1 MAESLTIDKK
11 DRPDNDIHF
20 AALKQDGIKYIQQLS
35 GKNWTDYNVHDP
47 GVTILEQLC
56 YALTDLVYRSDFGVE
71 DHLADEK
78 GRIDCVRQA
87 LYPPEK
93 ILPSRPTTI
102 SDYRKVIFDAV
113 HELDNVW
120 LIPLQDPDRNGLYRV
135 MLRIKEEVAEEN
147 VKDVVEKV
155 RMAYGRNRNLCEDIG
170 DIIIVKDVICELHAQ
185 IEIHDVDAA
194 ADILARI
201 YYEAA
206 KHITAGMRFHP
217 YENLLRSGVSL
228 DEILKGPFCRHGYIK
243 ENELGDVTQ
252 DILIT
257 DLFSIIK
264 AVEGVDRIK
273 SLYVEQ
279 DGKIY
284 DSSLRSPGPD
294 TALRLH
300 IPNNGENINISV
312 FKNGR
317 LVPVP
322 IKEFRAR
329 YDEINF
335 SRQTRIHS
343 LEDASSLY
351 PPPHGQYRDLRAYSS
366 MQNDFPAIY
375 GINRYGVPTS
385 GSLENKARSRQL
397 KAYLVLFEQLL
408 VNHGASLH
416 ELRDLFSTE
425 IGSIHTYAY
434 EVLRSEQIGDLDAVY
449 AGDAIALIDGVLKKY
464 DNYADRKGRLLDYLL
479 ALYGESFSQQAITH
493 FNYYYT
499 SSELAKEIIRNK
511 AEFLIEIL
519 EFGKEKAAAFNYHH
533 FPGKQSNMA
542 GLQRKL
548 SIILGFKRRKNIS
561 LTMGLVRRGLKLIPD
576 EESKQLNEVNLNSRF
591 TAMDDIDK
599 YIIKNFESVSPTEK
613 KGKVDYKKTR
623 KYLCNIPFF
632 KNNVVN
638 ESLFTDGIYLDTYK
652 VGKLTSDEGYQ
663 LVFQPRQS
671 DDWWYLGTYPD
682 RSNAVDAANALQR
695 FLINLNIES
704 EGLYLIEHIL
714 LRPDPKK
721 NHDDLNLKNDE
732 NFYSFRFSV
741 VFPSWSARGQNHGF
755 RFLAEEM
762 IRKECP
768 AHLCP
773 DIYWLNFFEFTHFEH
788 LYRQWL
794 QLKIGH
800 RRNAGG
806 LDMASKK
813 LIQFLLDHRVTR

>member
-11 DRPDNDIHF
+11 DRRDDDIHF
-20 AALKQDGIKYIQQLS
+20 AALKKDGIKYIQQLS
-35 GKNWTDYNVHDP
+35 GKNWTDYNIHDP

-56 YALTDLVYRSDFGVE
+56 YALTDLAYRADFSVE
-71 DHLADEK
+71 DHLSDEK
-78 GRIDCVRQA
+78 GRIDCARQA

-93 ILPSRPTTI
+93 ILSARPTTI
-102 SDYRKVIFDAV
+102 SDYRKVIFDTV
-113 HELDNVW
+113 RELDNVW
-120 LIPLQDPDRNGLYRV
+120 LIPLQDPDCNGLYRV
-135 MLRIKEEVAEEN
+135 MLRIKEEVAAEN
-147 VKDVVEKV
+147 VKDVIDKV
-155 RMAYGRNRNLCEDIG
+155 RMVYEKNRNLCEDID
-170 DIIIVKDVICELHAQ
+170 DIILVKDVTCELHAQ
-185 IEIHDVDAA
+185 IEINDVDAA

-201 YYEAA
+201 YYEVA

-228 DEILKGPFCRHGYIK
+228 DEILEGPFCRHGYIK

-252 DILIT
+252 DILIS

-264 AVEGVDRIK
+264 AIEGVDRIK

-300 IPNNGENINISV
+300 IPNNKEDINISV
-312 FKNGR
+312 FKDGR
-317 LVPVP
+317 LVPVS

-343 LEDASSLY
+343 LEDVSSLY

-385 GSLENKARSRQL
+385 DSLESKARSRQL
-397 KAYLVLFEQLL
+397 KSYLVMFEQFL
-408 VNHGASLH
+408 VNHGACLH

-425 IGSIHTYAY
+425 IGSVSTYAY
-434 EVLRSEQIGDLDAVY
+434 DVLRSEQIGDLDAVY
-449 AGDAIALIDGVLKKY
+449 PENAAALINEVLKKY
-464 DNYADRKGRLLDYLL
+464 DNYVDRKGRLLDYLL

-499 SSELAKEIIRNK
+499 SSELKKEIIRNK
-511 AEFLIEIL
+511 AEFLIQIL
-519 EFGKEKAAAFNYHH
+519 ELGKEKAAAFNYHH
-533 FPGKQSNMA
+533 FSCNQSNMA

-548 SIILGFKRRKNIS
+548 CIMLGFKRRKNIS
-561 LTMGLVRRGLKLIPD
+561 LTMGMVRRGLKLIPD
-576 EESKQLNEVNLNSRF
+576 EESKQFNEVNWNIKF
-591 TAMDDIDK
+591 TDMDDIDK
-599 YIIKNFESVSPTEK
+599 YIRKNFEYVSPTEK
-613 KGKVDYKKTR
+613 EGKVDYKKTR
-623 KYLCNIPFF
+623 KYLCNISFF
-632 KNNVVN
+632 KNHVVN
-638 ESLFTDGIYLDTYK
+638 ESLLTDGIYLDTYK
-652 VGKLTSDEGYQ
+652 VAQLTSDGGYQ

-671 DDWWYLGTYPD
+671 KDVWYLGTYRD
-682 RSNAVDAANALQR
+682 QYNAADAANALQK
-695 FLINLNIES
+695 FLIQLNRES
-704 EGLYLIEHIL
+704 EGLYLVEHIL
-714 LRPDPKK
+714 LRPGFKK
-721 NHDDLNLKNDE
+721 NHDDLNLNDDE
-732 NFYSFRFSV
+732 NFYSFRLSIL
-741 VFPSWSARGQNHGF
+741 FPSWSARCQNHDF
-755 RFLAEEM
+755 RFLSEEM

-768 AHLCP
+768 AHLSP

-794 QLKIGH
+794 KLKCGH
-800 RRNAGG
+800 RRNGSD

-813 LIQFLLDHRVTR
+813 LIQFLLNHRVAK

>member
-11 DRPDNDIHF
+11 DRRDDDIHF
-20 AALKQDGIKYIQQLS
+20 AALKQDGIKYVQQLS
-35 GKNWTDYNVHDP
+35 GKHWTDYNIHDP

-56 YALTDLVYRSDFGVE
+56 YALTDLAYRADFSVE
-71 DHLADEK
+71 DHLTDEK

-93 ILPSRPTTI
+93 ILPARPTTI
-102 SDYRKVIFDAV
+102 NDYRKVIFDAV
-113 HELDNVW
+113 RELDNVW
-120 LIPLQDPDRNGLYRV
+120 LIPLQDPDCNGLYRV
-135 MLRIKEEVAEEN
+135 MLRIKEEVAQEN
-147 VKDVVEKV
+147 VKDVVDKV
-155 RMAYGRNRNLCEDIG
+155 RMVYGRNRNLCEDIG
-170 DIIIVKDVICELHAQ
+170 DIIIVKDVTCELHAQ

-217 YENLLRSGVSL
+217 YENLLRSGISL
-228 DEILKGPFCRHGYIK
+228 DEILEGPFCRHGYIK

-284 DSSLRSPGPD
+284 DSSLRGPGSD

-300 IPNNGENINISV
+300 IPNNGEDINISV
-312 FKNGR
+312 FKDGR
-317 LVPVP
+317 LVPVS

-329 YDEINF
+329 YDEMNF

-343 LEDASSLY
+343 LEDVSSLY

-385 GSLENKARSRQL
+385 SSLESKARSRQL
-397 KAYLVLFEQLL
+397 KAYLILFEQLL
-408 VNHGASLH
+408 VNNGASLH

-425 IGSIHTYAY
+425 ISSTHTYAY
-434 EVLRSEQIGDLDAVY
+434 AALKSDQIGDLNAVY
-449 AGDAIALIDGVLKKY
+449 AGDATALIDGVLKKY
-464 DNYADRKGRLLDYLL
+464 DNYVDRKGRLLDYLL

-499 SSELAKEIIRNK
+499 SSELKKEIIRNK
-511 AEFLIEIL
+511 AEFLIQIL
-519 EFGKEKAAAFNYHH
+519 EFGKEKAAAFNYHN
-533 FPGKQSNMA
+533 FPCNQSNMA

-548 SIILGFKRRKNIS
+548 SIMLGFKRRKNIS
-561 LTMGLVRRGLKLIPD
+561 LTIGMVRRGLKLISD
-576 EESKQLNEVNLNSRF
+576 EELKQLNEVNLNRRF
-591 TAMDDIDK
+591 TAMDDIDE
-599 YIIKNFESVSPTEK
+599 YMRKNYESVSPTDKERQ
-613 KGKVDYKKTR
+613 VDYKKTR
-623 KYLCNIPFF
+623 KYLCNISLF

-638 ESLFTDGIYLDTYK
+638 ESLFTDGIYLDTFK

-671 DDWWYLGTYPD
+671 DDVWYLGTYPD
-682 RSNAVDAANALQR
+682 QSSAAEAANALQR
-695 FLINLNIES
+695 FLIQLNRES
-704 EGLYLIEHIL
+704 EGLYLVENML
-714 LRPDPKK
+714 LRPDSKK
-721 NHDDLNLKNDE
+721 NHDDLNLNDGE
-732 NFYSFRFSV
+732 NFYSFRLSIL
-741 VFPSWSARGQNHGF
+741 FPSWSARCQNHGF

-762 IRKECP
+762 IRKERP

-773 DIYWLNFFEFTHFEH
+773 DIYWLDFFEFTHFEH

-794 QLKIGH
+794 QLKCGH
-800 RRNAGG
+800 RRNGSG

-813 LIQFLLDHRVTR
+813 LIQFLLNHRVTK